1 MAQTINPT
9 RMELIR
15 LKGKLKMAKRGHSL
29 LEEKLEGL
37 MQEFLGII
45 KKTRSL
51 RQEVEAQLGQA
62 FQSFIIASA
71 DMRPEVTEEALAVT
85 TKQIQ
90 LQVATKNVMSVQVP
104 QFQYAESGDFL
115 SYSLATTSSGL
126 DTSLK
131 TFSDAL
137 PKIVELAQ
145 TEHSARLLSAE
156 IEKTRRRVNALEFVF
171 VPEIER
177 NVKYISSKLDEQER
191 GALVSIMRLK
201 EAMQ

>member
-1 MAQTINPT
+1 
-9 RMELIR
+9 MELIR
-15 LKGKLKMAKRGHSL
+15 LKAKLKMAKRGHSL

-71 DMRPEVTEEALAVT
+71 DMRPEVTEEALAVP
-85 TKQIQ
+85 TKKLS

-104 QFQYAESGDFL
+104 QFEYEESGDFL

-191 GALVSIMRLK
+191 GALVSVMRLK

>member
-1 MAQTINPT
+1 
-9 RMELIR
+9 
-15 LKGKLKMAKRGHSL
+15 MAKRGHSL